1 MEVVKRRMMM
11 RSKKMRE
18 MKNLKSVNLLLLK
31 VEARCSLLYV
41 TNSAPQLK
49 RVLIDTDLGVFCW
62 RLRK

>member
-31 VEARCSLLYV
+31 VEARYSLLS
-41 TNSAPQLK
+41 NL
-49 RVLIDTDLGVFCW
+49 DLEHVSLEERC
-62 RLRK
+62 